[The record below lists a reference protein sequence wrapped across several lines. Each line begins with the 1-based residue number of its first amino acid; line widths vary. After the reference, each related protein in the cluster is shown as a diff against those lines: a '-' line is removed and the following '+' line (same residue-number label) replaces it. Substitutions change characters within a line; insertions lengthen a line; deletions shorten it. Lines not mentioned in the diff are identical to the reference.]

1 MDIVQKGYPKGV
13 QNRWGGGVKATF
25 GQCPKVSG
33 FFLGMSSL
41 NLGIDLA
48 KYVFQQPNIQML
60 DLVHL
65 SSFLVNFE
73 GDYATILDFKVT

>member
-1 MDIVQKGYPKGV
+1 MVCFFLSLLKQKGGV
-13 QNRWGGGVKATF
+13 NVTF

>member
-1 MDIVQKGYPKGV
+1 
-13 QNRWGGGVKATF
+13 
-25 GQCPKVSG
+25 
-33 FFLGMSSL
+33 MSSL

-73 GDYATILDFKVT
+73 GDYATILDFKVTFVGLHLLKVNWSKTPVKGLCIQNSN

>member
-1 MDIVQKGYPKGV
+1 
-13 QNRWGGGVKATF
+13 
-25 GQCPKVSG
+25 
-33 FFLGMSSL
+33 MSSL